1 MSTHEEITSSVN
13 YEKGYNKGFS
23 DAQEK
28 LSLEFNRVLII
39 KEDLAYEK
47 GFNAGVKNTETK
59 YKDIYDPNKRKPKG

>member
-13 YEKGYNKGFS
+13 YERGYDKGFS

-28 LSLEFNRVLII
+28 LALEFNRVLII

-47 GFNAGVKNTETK
+47 GYEAGVKATEVK
-59 YKDIYDPNKRKPKG
+59 YKDMHDPNKR